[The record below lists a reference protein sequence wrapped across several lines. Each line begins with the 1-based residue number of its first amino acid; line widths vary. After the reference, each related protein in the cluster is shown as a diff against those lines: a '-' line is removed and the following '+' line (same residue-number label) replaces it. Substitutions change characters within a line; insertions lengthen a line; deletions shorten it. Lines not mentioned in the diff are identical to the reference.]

1 MDIGKRMKELRI
13 QYGLTQQE
21 LADRSELTKGF
32 ISQLEKISEDGNKM
46 IEWIIPNAQKNSMEP
61 VRLTL
66 KPGGSSDTHLPH
78 AGEEFGYVLKGTVR
92 VFYGGRTYTVRAGE
106 SFYFQAG
113 KKHRLENNGNRD
125 AILIWVSTP
134 PSF

>member
-1 MDIGKRMKELRI
+1 
-13 QYGLTQQE
+13 
-21 LADRSELTKGF
+21 
-32 ISQLEKISEDGNKM
+32 M

-92 VFYGGRTYTVRAGE
+92 VFTVEELILSG
-106 SFYFQAG
+106 QANLSISGG

>member
-1 MDIGKRMKELRI
+1 
-13 QYGLTQQE
+13 
-21 LADRSELTKGF
+21 
-32 ISQLEKISEDGNKM
+32 M

-92 VFYGGRTYTVRAGE
+92 VFTVEELILSG
-106 SFYFQAG
+106 QANLSISRRG
-113 KKHRLENNGNRD
+113 KNIGWKIT
-125 AILIWVSTP
+125 ATVM
-134 PSF
+134 PS

>member
-1 MDIGKRMKELRI
+1 
-13 QYGLTQQE
+13 
-21 LADRSELTKGF
+21 
-32 ISQLEKISEDGNKM
+32 M

-92 VFYGGRTYTVRAGE
+92 VFYGGKTYTVRAGE

-125 AILIWVSTP
+125 AIPISVSTP